1 MATLAS
7 RMLIGL
13 GGMLLT
19 ALFTPKP
26 PDTWGS
32 RLSNINVPPVSPGN
46 DVPRVWGTMKVPA
59 QMIFCSP
66 LIETMHTHQA
76 SKKGG
81 GKGGMFGNTAKT
93 YTFTY
98 SVDIAFGVCV
108 GPIYQVNRIWANQK
122 LLWVDAASQGNTQ
135 SDFDA
140 AYQSEA
146 TRLIDEEGVSGRLR
160 RRFGV
165 RLRLEQLHD
174 GGDHPQHAAGCRQLH
189 HVESDRRH
197 RRRRPGSGVQRHAVS

>member
-1 MATLAS
+1 MAALAVE
-7 RMLIGL
+7 LIIGL

-26 PDTWGS
+26 RDQWGS

-46 DVPRVWGTMKVPA
+46 IIPRVWGTMKVPA

-81 GKGGMFGNTAKT
+81 GKGGIFGHSAKT

-98 SVDIAFGVCV
+98 SVDVALGVCG

-122 LLWVDAASQGNTQ
+122 LLYVRRSGGRRAIRRPIS
-135 SDFDA
+135 
-140 AYQSEA
+140 
-146 TRLIDEEGVSGRLR
+146 TRPI
-160 RRFGV
+160 
-165 RLRLEQLHD
+165 
-174 GGDHPQHAAGCRQLH
+174 
-189 HVESDRRH
+189 
-197 RRRRPGSGVQRHAVS
+197 RRRRPV